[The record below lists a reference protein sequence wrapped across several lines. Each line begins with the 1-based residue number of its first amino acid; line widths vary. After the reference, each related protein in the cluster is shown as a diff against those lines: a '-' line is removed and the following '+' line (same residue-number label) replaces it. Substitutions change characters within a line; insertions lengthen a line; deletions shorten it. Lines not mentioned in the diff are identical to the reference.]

1 LTAAGDAI
9 MAIDEEPCHSLPTL
23 EVAARLRGR
32 VGSRVIVTMS
42 LSLNYLSVLHSRPL
56 VPACTQQPST
66 IVEEKILSK
75 RISLLHLMLK

>member
-1 LTAAGDAI
+1 

-42 LSLNYLSVLHSRPL
+42 LSLKCLSVLHSGPL
-56 VPACTQQPST
+56 VPACTQQPNRRGENIIKQVKFT
-66 IVEEKILSK
+66 TPNA
-75 RISLLHLMLK
+75 H